1 MSERAAAT
9 LKDVAALAG
18 VSTAAASFALRGR
31 PGVSEATRERVAA
44 AAAELHYSTNIAA
57 RNLRTQATAAI
68 GLYLPGHVT
77 SSAYYMDVAF
87 GVAAAAHER
96 DLAVVLLPNTPDAR
110 AAAAHVDGFIV
121 VDVADDDPG
130 AIAILAGRRPVVS
143 GEHVATTMVRP
154 SGSVVSDHDSAMTA
168 LLDHLR
174 SSGARHVA
182 ILAPPLDT
190 AWGRDI
196 RQAFERWSAAN
207 GTEALLAEV
216 PFATEVEAVAAACTD
231 LLLGHPG
238 IDAIIAVPDGSA
250 SCVLPAAKAIGRIV
264 GEDLLVA
271 AYVDSAGN
279 RLLDPP
285 VTAFD
290 LRPRAFGEACAE
302 LLASILDGTGPTAGS
317 PEATEIADIELVIRR
332 SSVPAALAHPSSNG

>member
-1 MSERAAAT
+1 MTARPTAT

-31 PGVSEATRERVAA
+31 PGVSEATRRRVAEA
-44 AAAELHYSTNIAA
+44 AEELHYETNIAA

-68 GLYLPGHVT
+68 GLYLPSHVT

-87 GVAAAAHER
+87 GVAAAAHQR

-130 AIAILAGRRPVVS
+130 AVAILAGRRPVVS
-143 GEHVATTMVRP
+143 GEDVAATMERP
-154 SGSVVSDHDSAMTA
+154 DGSVVSDHENAMTV
-168 LLDHLR
+168 LLDHLL
-174 SSGARHVA
+174 SSGAQRVA

-196 RQAFERWSAAN
+196 RRAYERWSAAHN
-207 GTEALLAEV
+207 TEPLLAEV

-231 LLLGHPG
+231 LLLAEPG
-238 IDAIIAVPDGSA
+238 IDAIVAVPDGSA
-250 SCVLPAAKAIGRIV
+250 SCVLPAARALGRVV

-271 AYVDSAGN
+271 AYVDGAGN

-290 LRPRAFGEACAE
+290 LRPRAFGAACAE
-302 LLASILDGTGPTAGS
+302 LLASILDGTGPVAGS
-317 PEATEIADIELVIRR
+317 PEATEVADIELVVRR
-332 SSVPAALAHPSSNG
+332 SSVRA